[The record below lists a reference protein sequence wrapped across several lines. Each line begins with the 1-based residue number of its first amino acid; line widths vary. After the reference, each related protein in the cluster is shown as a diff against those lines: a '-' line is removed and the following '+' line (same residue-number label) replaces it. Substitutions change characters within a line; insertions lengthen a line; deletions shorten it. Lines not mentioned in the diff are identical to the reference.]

1 MTEQELLQK
10 AVEYDRTLW
19 ALRYGLLGYVGSL
32 SPSMSVYRNLY
43 FPLLDAIR
51 ESRPNARNSA
61 TAVGDGI
68 KRFCWKVGVGELK
81 VDWKDVCTFAVTLED
96 IGGLCTEGVL
106 RLLPNQVS
114 SDGAYDFVESIPLA
128 GPKVVDKIQKGKY
141 ANIQGL
147 YADIKAWLGTD
158 VDLVCDEPGDGCICG
173 NETLMYT
180 SFIDALIEYY
190 RLKERTDD

>member
-1 MTEQELLQK
+1 
-10 AVEYDRTLW
+10 
-19 ALRYGLLGYVGSL
+19 
-32 SPSMSVYRNLY
+32 MSVYRSLY

-51 ESRPNARNSA
+51 ESRPKSRNSA

-68 KRFCWKVGVGELK
+68 KHFCWKVGVGELK
-81 VDWKDVCTFAVTLED
+81 VDWKDVCTFVATLED
-96 IGGLCTEGVL
+96 IGSRRTEGVL

-114 SDGAYDFVESIPLA
+114 DDGAYDFVESIPLA

-141 ANIQGL
+141 ADIKGL

-190 RLKERTDD
+190 RLKERTND